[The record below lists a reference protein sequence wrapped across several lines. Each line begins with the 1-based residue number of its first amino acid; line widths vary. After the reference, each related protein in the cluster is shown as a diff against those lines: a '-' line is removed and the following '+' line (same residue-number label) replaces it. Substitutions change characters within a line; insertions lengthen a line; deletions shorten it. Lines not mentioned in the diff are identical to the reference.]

1 MGLNSMNWKDILKN
15 VITQGRVKEIEDI
28 YMDIE
33 DDDCLRWLKKLF
45 DMSGDDET
53 KSSWIFDIKS
63 EAHACAMKEGFISL
77 KKENANKKVT
87 PATNTT
93 SELKGFMYT
102 KVEGEN
108 SFYAAFIKGES
119 PFSMVLFSQYVANKK
134 SDFSTFLV
142 SKSFDSADEFKR
154 IVKRVCSHLGFNA
167 QEIFESLG
175 V

>member
-1 MGLNSMNWKDILKN
+1 MSWQDILKS

-28 YMDIE
+28 NIDIE

-53 KSSWIFDIKS
+53 KTNIFDIKS
-63 EAHACAMKEGFISL
+63 EADACAIKEGFISL
-77 KKENANKKVT
+77 KKENADKKVT

-93 SELKGFMYT
+93 SKLRGFMYK
-102 KVEGEN
+102 KVEKAN
-108 SFYAAFIKGES
+108 SFYAAFIKGEY
-119 PFSMVLFSQYVANKK
+119 PSMVLFSQYIANSEEAIYQ
-134 SDFSTFLV
+134 SDFSNFLV
-142 SKSFDSADEFKR
+142 SKSFDSVDEFKR

-167 QEIFESLG
+167 QEIFETVG